1 MPEKSAS
8 CRPEICLA
16 AYHDPAFAGKP
27 RYYADAMIR
36 SFLTV
41 STGTLASRLLGFAR
55 DSMIAALLGTGAVA
69 DAFLAAFQLVNVVR
83 RLLSEGALNAA
94 LVPAW
99 LRVRD
104 RDGEAAA
111 SAFAGRVLGT
121 VSAALIAI
129 SVVIALLMPLI
140 ITVIA
145 PGFLG
150 SGTLDLAVQNARL
163 MLPYLAFAG
172 PVTVL
177 MGLLNAQGRF
187 ALTAFSP
194 LLFNIALIAAIAVLL
209 GWHAD
214 ATSAAWILAA
224 TVGIAGLLQLAML
237 LSQRSGRLAT
247 PLRVNFDKEMRGF
260 FAKAIPG
267 MIASSGPQWLMVAG
281 AIIASATPSA
291 VSWLYFANRLIEL
304 PLGIVGVAMGTVLV
318 PELTRAVTGGDRDA
332 VAHAQSRALELAT
345 GLALPATL
353 GLIVLAEPIVRLL
366 FEHGAFGADDSA
378 ATARAL
384 MWLALGL
391 PAHVLIKALSPAFY
405 ARSDTMTP
413 LLATAKGFVVAIALA
428 VLLGHF
434 FGASGIAASIAAG
447 AWSSALSLLRKG
459 TREFGF
465 SVDASA
471 RKRLPRIVLAAS
483 AMGALLWLTA
493 GLVPAEAHGLIK
505 FIVLGVQIAAG
516 IAVYG
521 LLLQTLGA
529 ASWREAAAAL
539 RRPA

>member
-1 MPEKSAS
+1 
-8 CRPEICLA
+8 
-16 AYHDPAFAGKP
+16 
-27 RYYADAMIR
+27 MIR

-55 DSMIAALLGTGAVA
+55 DSLIAALLGTGAVA

-94 LVPAW
+94 LIPAW

-104 RDGEAAA
+104 REGEAAA
-111 SAFAGRVLGT
+111 AAFAGRVLGT
-121 VSAALIAI
+121 VSAGLIAI
-129 SVVIALLMPLI
+129 SIVIALLMPLI
-140 ITVIA
+140 VMIIA
-145 PGFLG
+145 PGFIG
-150 SGTLDLAVQNARL
+150 GASLDLAVQNARL

-194 LLFNIALIAAIAVLL
+194 LLFNIALIAAIAALLL
-209 GWHAD
+209 GHAD
-214 ATSAAWILAA
+214 ATAAWMLAA
-224 TVGIAGLLQLAML
+224 TVGIAGLLQLLML
-237 LSQRSGRLAT
+237 LSQRSARLAT
-247 PLRVNFDKEMRGF
+247 PLRVSFDKDMRGF

-281 AIIASATPSA
+281 AIIASATPGA

-318 PELTRAVTGGDRDA
+318 PELTRAVRSGDRDA
-332 VAHAQSRALELAT
+332 VAYSESRALELAT

-366 FEHGAFGADDSA
+366 FEHGAFGAEDSA
-378 ATARAL
+378 ATAHAL

-391 PAHVLIKALSPAFY
+391 PAHVLIKALSPAYF

-413 LLATAKGFVVAIALA
+413 LLATAKGFVVAVVLA
-428 VLLGHF
+428 ILLGHF

-447 AWSSALSLLRKG
+447 AWSSAISLLRKG

-465 SVDASA
+465 SVDAAA
-471 RKRLPRIVLAAS
+471 RNRLPRIVLAAL
-483 AMGALLWLTA
+483 AMGGLLWLTA
-493 GLVPAEAHGLIK
+493 GLLPAQAHGLIR
-505 FIVLGVQIAAG
+505 FIALGSQIATG
-516 IAVYG
+516 IVVYG
-521 LLLQTLGA
+521 LLLQILRV
-529 ASWREAAAAL
+529 ASWREAAGAL
-539 RRPA
+539 KRPAQPDPGA